1 MSKNTSNWRE
11 TSEQQITANR
21 RNAVQSTGPRSADG
35 KMRSRRNSLT
45 NGLTARVI
53 IVDDGDGQES
63 AEEYEALL
71 ARRLEYWRPVGPE
84 EDAQVTFMTDQEW
97 LYTRSLRYEAGVIR
111 QHADSLIW
119 RYDQELQRKF
129 ESAIVSA
136 TKEESP
142 EGMMTTSRGVAY
154 LIRTLEEARRYL
166 EREGRLSDSSLD
178 MISTLFGGVN
188 GGLFSLSP
196 YQNFYPESTISTE
209 ETGEEK
215 NPQPQYAFAPFD
227 PSSPKEYKLKV
238 IDDKIE
244 LLKTLRPELERVESL
259 ELEAK
264 LAGAALPSER
274 ELNKILRYRS
284 AAERGYHRA
293 LERLIGLRRA
303 RGAPEWQPG
312 NTDDAPPAQYTA
324 SRRLAQGDTA
334 STAPESLRS

>member
-1 MSKNTSNWRE
+1 MK
-11 TSEQQITANR
+11 
-21 RNAVQSTGPRSADG
+21 
-35 KMRSRRNSLT
+35 SRRNSLT

-84 EDAQVTFMTDQEW
+84 EDAQITFMTDQEW

-119 RYDQELQRKF
+119 RYDQELQRRF
-129 ESAIVSA
+129 ESAIANA

-154 LIRTLEEARRYL
+154 LIRTLKSARRYL

-178 MISTLFGGVN
+178 MISTFFGGVN
-188 GGLFSLSP
+188 GGLVSLSP
-196 YQNFYPESTISTE
+196 YQNFYPESTLSTE
-209 ETGEEK
+209 ESGEEK
-215 NPQPQYAFAPFD
+215 IPQYAFAPFD
-227 PSSPKEYKLKV
+227 PSSPKEYTLKV

-244 LLKTLRPELERVESL
+244 LLKTLRTELERVESL

-274 ELNKILRYRS
+274 EVNKILRYRS

-303 RGAPEWQPG
+303 RGAPEWRPG
-312 NTDDAPPAQYTA
+312 DTDDAPPAQYTA
-324 SRRLAQGDTA
+324 SRRLAPGDTA
-334 STAPESLRS
+334 STAPESLVS